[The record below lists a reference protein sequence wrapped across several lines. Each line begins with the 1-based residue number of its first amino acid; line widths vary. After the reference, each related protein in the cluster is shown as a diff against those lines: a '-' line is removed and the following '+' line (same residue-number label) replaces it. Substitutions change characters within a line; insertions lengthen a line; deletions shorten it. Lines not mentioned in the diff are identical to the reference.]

1 VVSHAHEWIHSGMWT
16 KLLDYVKQ
24 LLLLIVVMGSQYI
37 SHHYNHLLNLKWWYQ
52 VSKKQFK

>member
-1 VVSHAHEWIHSGMWT
+1 MWT